1 MDEIKAAEYHKKQK
15 TASVEYS
22 EKLREAELEAR
33 DLVLKNRVLENVN
46 GKLFIT
52 TVGFTHSGK
61 SVLVQQLK
69 RRLGHLIGIE
79 SKELHNIVDSKF
91 PEIYDDNSNFGEG
104 YWLKQTIVREIR
116 NYLID
121 ELCQQGWWIVN
132 DSASLSISERE
143 DTFRSP
149 RKYGYKTVLL
159 WLNLPE
165 NALMERL
172 KNADREEV
180 AKGYKPFWVDL
191 YEKIQKPRFEEPG
204 QGEAEVYINLF
215 EDNYITD
222 VIIREIEQLE
232 L

>member
-15 TASVEYS
+15 IASPEYA
-22 EKLREAELEAR
+22 EKLKEAELEAK
-33 DLVLKNRVLENVN
+33 DLVLKNRVLKTVK

-61 SVLVQQLK
+61 SALVEQLK
-69 RRLGHLIGIE
+69 RRLGHLIGID

-91 PEIYDDNSNFGEG
+91 SEIYDDNSNFGEG
-104 YWLKQTIVREIR
+104 YWLKQVIVREIR
-116 NYLID
+116 NYLIE
-121 ELCQQGWWIVN
+121 ELCQQGWWIIN

-165 NALMERL
+165 KTLMERL
-172 KNADREEV
+172 KSADREEV

-191 YEKIQKPRFEEPG
+191 YEKIQKT
-204 QGEAEVYINLF
+204 QV
-215 EDNYITD
+215 
-222 VIIREIEQLE
+222 
-232 L
+232 